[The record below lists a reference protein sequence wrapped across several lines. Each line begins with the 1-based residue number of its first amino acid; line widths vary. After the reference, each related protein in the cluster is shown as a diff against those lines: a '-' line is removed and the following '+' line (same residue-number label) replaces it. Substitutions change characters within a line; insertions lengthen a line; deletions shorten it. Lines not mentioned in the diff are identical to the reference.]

1 MSEKKSSGKKRN
13 WAFVMYPESAP
24 DNWREILQKTGLQC
38 AVSPL
43 HDSDMNADETQK
55 KKHWHV
61 MLCYN
66 GPTSEAV
73 VSKLTANLKA
83 TIPQALESIKGYY
96 RYLTHKD
103 NPEKTQYSEADIITI
118 NGFNIREHVE
128 LTKSEVNKLK
138 RDIMRF
144 VEEHDIRE
152 YCDLLIELDKNEWFD
167 MWDIAANNTI
177 FADAYIRS
185 RRHKL
190 EKMEA
195 KEKE

>member
-1 MSEKKSSGKKRN
+1 
-13 WAFVMYPESAP
+13 MYPESVP
-24 DNWREILQKTGLQC
+24 GNWKDILQKTGLQC

-43 HDSDMNADETQK
+43 HDRDMNADETQK
-55 KKHWHV
+55 KEHWHV
-61 MLCYN
+61 LLTYSTGGTTYN
-66 GPTSEAV
+66 V
-73 VSKLTANLKA
+73 VEKLTASLNA
-83 TIPQALESIKGYY
+83 TIPQPVEQLKGLY

-144 VEEHDIRE
+144 VEEYDITE
-152 YCDLLIELDKNEWFD
+152 YCDLLVELDKNDLSD

-195 KEKE
+195 KERE